1 MSKSGYPRQQTAPNP
16 YLPSG
21 YPAQPPPYTP
31 PAGYG
36 QPMYQPS
43 HPAYMYGIPGP
54 KQSQPPPYTNAQPA
68 AQSMPMAPPAA
79 PLPTNVPGAYPQAQY
94 QQFQPPVV
102 MAGNIYDSGAR
113 FDGVAQPSIPPPP
126 PGYAPSGAQMAAMHG
141 NAVVGTQ
148 QQAGWLTGG
157 SGGGMTLW

>member
-1 MSKSGYPRQQTAPNP
+1 MKTSRLVFLEHCISGVEKP
-16 YLPSG
+16 YLHVPTLT
-21 YPAQPPPYTP
+21 QT
-31 PAGYG
+31 
-36 QPMYQPS
+36 
-43 HPAYMYGIPGP
+43 IGP